1 MSGADFCLTEPQDID
16 PETQIHSATNA
27 LNRLGLAILW
37 AGSSVPHQ
45 IVVAFDLAHMGT
57 IRRRVYLLPRL
68 C

>member
-27 LNRLGLAILW
+27 LNRLGAVLW
-37 AGSSVPHQ
+37 AGPSVPHQ
-45 IVVAFDLAHMGT
+45 IAVAFDLASMDT